1 MALEDLRKAIPR
13 LKMARVT
20 TVTLTGGEPLVHPEF
35 PEFLNL
41 LAREELDVTVCTN
54 AVSLTDQLLDQM
66 VELGRITVNVSL
78 DGFREQSHGRFRG
91 APESFEKTV
100 HNARRLAKAGILKG
114 ILSTPNAFASVDEYG
129 ELYDFADGLG
139 AQYHL
144 LNPLS
149 RFGRGVRIRDRL
161 AAAELEMIQIEDSIR
176 ARQRPGGAE
185 SVFIRFPNE
194 TQPLSG
200 CIAGDIFYVLVD
212 GQTAACP
219 YLLFAARTPDSKH
232 AESEFIVGNL
242 FDDVDFVERLNRYC
256 FTERYELGANQTCR
270 ACSIEGECG
279 KGCPAAV
286 IAAGGRIGEVDEEV
300 CPMTAGPKEI
310 SSNVEFL
317 RRRGS
322 HTSGDASSLAP

>member
-1 MALEDLRKAIPR
+1 MALEDLRGAIPR

-20 TVTLTGGEPLVHPEF
+20 TVTLTGGEPLVHPEL

-41 LAREELDVTVCTN
+41 LACEELDITVCTN
-54 AVSLTDQLLDQM
+54 AVSLTGQLLDQM

-78 DGFREQSHGRFRG
+78 DGFRAESHGRFRG

-100 HNARRLAKAGILKG
+100 RNAQRLAEAGILKG
-114 ILSTPNAFASVDEYG
+114 ILTTPNAFASIDEYG
-129 ELYDFADGLG
+129 ELYDFAHGLG

-161 AAAELEMIQIEDSIR
+161 ATAESDMRKIEDSIKT
-176 ARQRPGGAE
+176 RQGSNGAE

-212 GQTAACP
+212 GQSAVCP
-219 YLLFAARTPDSKH
+219 YLLFAARTPNSKH
-232 AESEFIVGNL
+232 AESEFIIGNL
-242 FDDVDFVERLNRYC
+242 FDDADFVERLDRYR
-256 FTERYELGANQTCR
+256 FTERYQLGANETCR
-270 ACSIEGECG
+270 TCSMGGECG

-286 IAAGGRIGEVDEEV
+286 IASGGRIGEVDEEV
-300 CPMTAGPKEI
+300 CAVTAGPGKI
-310 SSNVEFL
+310 STNVKL
-317 RRRGS
+317 LPRRRPHDGNALS
-322 HTSGDASSLAP
+322 PTR